1 MERYGL
7 MTQGF
12 KIETFRQLFVELPE
26 FSAQLSAY
34 LPPEFDEN
42 YQGTWS
48 VVVHGAFRNSLAM
61 MNELAG
67 NLSENPMLFLDL
79 PGFGHSSLPPL
90 GDIQTLGSILAA
102 GINQLLPSQ
111 PLVLIGESVAGLFL
125 IKAAQS
131 LPTTK
136 AIIGLDV
143 PLTMSKLWTNLGSQQ
158 GIWHQYKTQMDQAND
173 DQKPTHTRQFQFINE
188 FMIHVYGYDF
198 NNYNLGRL
206 KRMGAIHYPLF
217 AELTAPMLILCG
229 DTPLM
234 PPRNLQ
240 ANDCFPCGFDDVDR
254 FILERLY
261 PDNVTV
267 EQVDF
272 CGHLTVRD
280 QPREILARTK
290 KFVDALA

>member
-1 MERYGL
+1 MSK
-7 MTQGF
+7 F
-12 KIETFRQLFVELPE
+12 KIEQFRQILVDLPE
-26 FSAQLSAY
+26 FSAQICAY
-34 LPPEFDEN
+34 VPPEFDEN
-42 YQGTWS
+42 YLGTWS

-67 NLSENPMLFLDL
+67 NLSPNPMLFLDL

-90 GDIQTLGSILAA
+90 GDIQTIGSILAA
-102 GINQLLPSQ
+102 GINQLLHSQ

-125 IKAAQS
+125 MRAAQD

-158 GIWHQYKTQMDQAND
+158 GIWHQYKTQMDQAHG
-173 DQKPTHTRQFQFINE
+173 DQKSMHARQFQFINE

-198 NNYNLGRL
+198 SHYNHGRL

-217 AELTAPMLILCG
+217 AELTVPMLILCG

-240 ANDCFPCGFDDVDR
+240 ANDCFPC
-254 FILERLY
+254 
-261 PDNVTV
+261 
-267 EQVDF
+267 
-272 CGHLTVRD
+272 
-280 QPREILARTK
+280 
-290 KFVDALA
+290 